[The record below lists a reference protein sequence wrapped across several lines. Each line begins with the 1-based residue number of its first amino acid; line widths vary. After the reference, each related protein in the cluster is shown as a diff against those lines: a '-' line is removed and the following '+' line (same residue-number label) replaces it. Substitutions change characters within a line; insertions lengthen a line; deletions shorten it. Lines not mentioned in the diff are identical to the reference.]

1 MKIIAI
7 NLSEL
12 LKLLID
18 MYSLK
23 RINRNIYFLSF
34 FIKNIILN
42 VLYNEKKHYTLIRK
56 IIIIYLNHKTDII

>member
-1 MKIIAI
+1 MKIIAT

-42 VLYNEKKHYTLIRK
+42 VI
-56 IIIIYLNHKTDII
+56 